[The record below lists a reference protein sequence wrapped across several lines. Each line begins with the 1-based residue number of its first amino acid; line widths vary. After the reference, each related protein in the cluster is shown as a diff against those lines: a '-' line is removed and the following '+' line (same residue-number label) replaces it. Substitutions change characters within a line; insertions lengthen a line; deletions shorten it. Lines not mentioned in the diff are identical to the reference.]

1 MPQIDID
8 KLLAA
13 MNEGSYQ
20 SRCAA
25 IRSLCPCRNNRVRD
39 LEVWAEIFRNAR
51 EGGLRERDQA
61 AHAIGTLT
69 EKAAK
74 NDEWRDLLYAFRHEL
89 DALMRDTRS
98 ARVVLGQMKK
108 HGHAHRGAARQGY
121 RRRRTI
127 LDLKTPKELADWVN
141 GHLGCRCAA
150 RLSSIIGVSRCA
162 YPAAVP
168 QASAADRGN
177 PNGGQA
183 RPPFAYPAEVAPVSF
198 RNCHRPILNR
208 SSTLPIMRYDA

>member
-1 MPQIDID
+1 MPRIDID
-8 KLLAA
+8 NLLAA

-39 LEVWAEIFRNAR
+39 LAVWAEIFRKAR

-74 NDEWRDLLYAFRHEL
+74 NDEWREVLYAFRQEL

-108 HGHAHRGAARQGY
+108 HGHAHRGAARQGF
-121 RRRRTI
+121 RRRRTV

-141 GHLGCRCAA
+141 GHLGLAGQAQVAA
-150 RLSSIIGVSRCA
+150 NDPGLLRLWRWLANRVRSQPGRRTTEPELVSRGQR
-162 YPAAVP
+162 YLPALFQVP
-168 QASAADRGN
+168 ANGARSVARASG
-177 PNGGQA
+177 
-183 RPPFAYPAEVAPVSF
+183 
-198 RNCHRPILNR
+198 L
-208 SSTLPIMRYDA
+208 

>member
-1 MPQIDID
+1 MPETDID

-39 LEVWAEIFRNAR
+39 LEIWAEIFRKAR
-51 EGGLRERDQA
+51 EGGFRERDQA

-74 NDEWRDLLYAFRHEL
+74 NDEWRDLLAAFRDEL

-108 HGHAHRGAARQGY
+108 HGHAHRGAARQGF
-121 RRRRTI
+121 RRRRTV
-127 LDLKTPKELADWVN
+127 LDLKTPAELADWVN
-141 GHLGCRCAA
+141 GHLSLAGQGRIAASDPGLMRLWRWLANRVRRQPGRRTTEPELVARCQRYLPALFQAPANAA
-150 RLSSIIGVSRCA
+150 RGVLR
-162 YPAAVP
+162 V
-168 QASAADRGN
+168 
-177 PNGGQA
+177 
-183 RPPFAYPAEVAPVSF
+183 
-198 RNCHRPILNR
+198 H
-208 SSTLPIMRYDA
+208 

>member
-13 MNEGSYQ
+13 MNEGSYE

-39 LEVWAEIFRNAR
+39 LEVWAEIFRKAR

-89 DALMRDTRS
+89 DALMRETRS

-121 RRRRTI
+121 RRRRTV

-141 GHLGCRCAA
+141 GHLGLARQAQVAA
-150 RLSSIIGVSRCA
+150 NDPGLLRLWRWLANRVRSQPGRRTTESELVSRGQR
-162 YPAAVP
+162 YLPALFQVP
-168 QASAADRGN
+168 AHEARCVARASG
-177 PNGGQA
+177 
-183 RPPFAYPAEVAPVSF
+183 
-198 RNCHRPILNR
+198 L
-208 SSTLPIMRYDA
+208 